1 MNALLPY
8 SCSGILF
15 YRTLLYGKYDRL
27 SSILSLPIYYQ
38 EWFIMIP
45 VRIKNKFSAHPQKI
59 MRPIS
64 IRLSEEM
71 IELLTATSAELGF
84 KRIQGLIRL
93 YIRQGLDRDH
103 QDYTLAH
110 DEVFIETLRKH
121 GVSQRIID
129 DAIVVTHN
137 KHMTQPLTELQ
148 NETQNEQSTK

>member
-1 MNALLPY
+1 
-8 SCSGILF
+8 
-15 YRTLLYGKYDRL
+15 
-27 SSILSLPIYYQ
+27 
-38 EWFIMIP
+38 MIP

-59 MRPIS
+59 MRPVS

-71 IELLTATSAELGF
+71 IELLSATSAELGF

-110 DEVFIETLRKH
+110 DEVFIDALRKH

-129 DAIVVTHN
+129 EAIVVTHN
-137 KHMTQPLTELQ
+137 NHTTHPLGTLQ
-148 NETQNEQSTK
+148 DK

>member
-1 MNALLPY
+1 
-8 SCSGILF
+8 
-15 YRTLLYGKYDRL
+15 
-27 SSILSLPIYYQ
+27 
-38 EWFIMIP
+38 MIP
-45 VRIKNKFSAHPQKI
+45 ARIKNKFSDHPQKI

-71 IELLTATSAELGF
+71 IELLTATAAELGF

-110 DEVFIETLRKH
+110 DEMFIDTLRKN

-129 DAIVVTHN
+129 EAIKVTHN
-137 KHMTQPLTELQ
+137 NHITHPLSELQ
-148 NETQNEQSTK
+148 DK

>member
-1 MNALLPY
+1 
-8 SCSGILF
+8 
-15 YRTLLYGKYDRL
+15 
-27 SSILSLPIYYQ
+27 
-38 EWFIMIP
+38 MIP
-45 VRIKNKFSAHPQKI
+45 VRIKNKFSDRPQKI
-59 MRPIS
+59 MRPVS

-71 IELLTATSAELGF
+71 ITLLGATSAELGF

-121 GVSQRIID
+121 GVSQHIID

-137 KHMTQPLTELQ
+137 NHLTHPLCVLQDTE
-148 NETQNEQSTK
+148 N

>member
-1 MNALLPY
+1 
-8 SCSGILF
+8 
-15 YRTLLYGKYDRL
+15 
-27 SSILSLPIYYQ
+27 
-38 EWFIMIP
+38 MIP

-71 IELLTATSAELGF
+71 IELLGATSEELGF

-110 DEVFIETLRKH
+110 DEVFIETLRKN

-129 DAIVVTHN
+129 EAIVVTHN
-137 KHMTQPLTELQ
+137 QHITQPLTKLQ
-148 NETQNEQSTK
+148 DK

>member
-1 MNALLPY
+1 
-8 SCSGILF
+8 
-15 YRTLLYGKYDRL
+15 
-27 SSILSLPIYYQ
+27 
-38 EWFIMIP
+38 MIP
-45 VRIKNKFSAHPQKI
+45 VRIKNKFSDHPQKI

-71 IELLTATSAELGF
+71 ISLLEATSKELGF

-110 DEVFIETLRKH
+110 DEVFIESLRKR

-129 DAIVVTHN
+129 EAIVVTHN
-137 KHMTQPLTELQ
+137 NNITHSLSELQ
-148 NETQNEQSTK
+148 ENDQTHD

>member
-1 MNALLPY
+1 
-8 SCSGILF
+8 
-15 YRTLLYGKYDRL
+15 
-27 SSILSLPIYYQ
+27 
-38 EWFIMIP
+38 MIP

-59 MRPIS
+59 MRPVS

-71 IELLTATSAELGF
+71 IELLAATSAELGF

-110 DEVFIETLRKH
+110 DEVFIDTLRKH

-129 DAIVVTHN
+129 EAIVVTHN
-137 KHMTQPLTELQ
+137 STMSHPLGALQ
-148 NETQNEQSTK
+148 DD